1 MNDQIQSYV
10 VIYICE
16 CMTQQ
21 IICKKPNQPYRTKP
35 HWFGLV
41 SKSQPNQTKPHAFF
55 SRGSDDF
62 LRQNR
67 PNRTANTPT
76 AYTSLSRINDGFS
89 ASVAIISE

>member
-1 MNDQIQSYV
+1 MIKYKVMLS
-10 VIYICE
+10 YICE

-21 IICKKPNQPYRTKP
+21 IICKKPNQPHRTKP

-41 SKSQPNQTKPHAFF
+41 WFDFFSKSQPNQTKPHAFF

-67 PNRTANTPT
+67 PNRTANTPIGHCMF
-76 AYTSLSRINDGFS
+76 R
-89 ASVAIISE
+89 